1 MAKSDHLGEFEL
13 IIMLAVIRLRES
25 AYGVPVCREIEEKT
39 GRDVTFGTVYTTLE
53 RLQRKGFIRS
63 ELRDPTPERGGR
75 AKRYF
80 SATASGLQEVRQTR
94 RALMEL
100 WHGLPELEGALG

>member
-1 MAKSDHLGEFEL
+1 M
-13 IIMLAVIRLRES
+13 IRLREG

-39 GRDVTFGTVYTTLE
+39 GRDVTFGTVYATLE
-53 RLQRKGFIRS
+53 RLQRKGLIRS

-80 SATASGLQEVRQTR
+80 SATASGLREVRQTR

-100 WHGLPELEGALG
+100 WRGLPELEGASG